1 MNKMK
6 LIENKEVDNLYNNIK
21 LLVEESRNRIYK
33 TINAKMINLY
43 WNIGKMIEFLK

>member
-6 LIENKEVDNLYNNIK
+6 LIENKEIDNLYNNIK

-33 TINAKMINLY
+33 TINAY
-43 WNIGKMIEFLK
+43 IGTLVR